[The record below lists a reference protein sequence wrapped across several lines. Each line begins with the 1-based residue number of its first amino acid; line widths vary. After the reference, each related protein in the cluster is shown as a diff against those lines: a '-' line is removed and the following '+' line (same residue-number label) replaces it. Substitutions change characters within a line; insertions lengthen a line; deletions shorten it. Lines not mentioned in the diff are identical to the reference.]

1 MMDSGVTWASGA
13 AGSLTRTRTERGC
26 CFAGVARENAPH
38 TGMRTDDIIAAAIVI
53 SWVNEKWRASSVRK
67 SAMATCVDRAPR

>member
-1 MMDSGVTWASGA
+1 MDSGVTLASGA

-38 TGMRTDDIIAAAIVI
+38 TGMRTEDIIAAAIAS
-53 SWVNEKWRASSVRK
+53 SWMFGKWRASSVRK